1 MQADRGNEM
10 EWNENAGTSS
20 FSGASMNQGMGDNAT
35 QGSSAGTGSTIDE
48 AREKAR
54 QAAGNAQQKISEQLR
69 SKVDS
74 SRTRAADALG
84 SVASALSQSGEQ
96 LRSEN
101 QEMPS
106 DYIGRAGD
114 QIRRAS
120 DYLRSTST
128 DEMVRNAEGY
138 ARRQP
143 AVFLGGAFLLGFLAA
158 RLVKSGQETNM
169 GGSIPRDRSL
179 VAQDSTFR
187 GDRERNVSGFREPG
201 MSGSTFDTDT
211 DPSYTREFGRETL

>member
-1 MQADRGNEM
+1 M
-10 EWNENAGTSS
+10 EWNENTSTSS
-20 FSGASMNQGMGDNAT
+20 FSDDSMRQDMGDSAT
-35 QGSSAGTGSTIDE
+35 QGSSAGTGSAMDE

-54 QAAGNAQQKISEQLR
+54 QAAGNAQQKISEELR
-69 SKVDS
+69 SRVDT

-84 SVASALSQSGEQ
+84 SVASALSQSGER

-101 QEMPS
+101 QAMPS
-106 DYIGRAGD
+106 DYVVRAGD

-120 DYLRSTST
+120 DYLRNTDT
-128 DEMVRNAEGY
+128 DEMVRSAEGY

-158 RLVKSGQETNM
+158 RLVKSGQETNV

-179 VAQDSTFR
+179 VTQDSTFR
-187 GDRERNVSGFREPG
+187 GDREASVSGFREPG
-201 MSGSTFDTDT
+201 MTGSAIDPDT